1 MSTLMCCCTAVLLLL
16 LLLLLLCE
24 LCELGQKF
32 AAARL
37 SPAR

>member
-1 MSTLMCCCTAVLLLL
+1 MLLYCCAVLLLCCAV
-16 LLLLLLCE
+16 LCCAVLCK